1 MSEEPDGRPTTGPVE
16 GPLWSSTADTWDEY
30 WSGFSDPAR
39 LVIADATG
47 VGPATRVLDM
57 GCGSG
62 EFCRLA
68 ADRGASVSGIDA
80 AEGMLELA
88 RGRVPEGDLRLGA
101 IEQLPWDDDS
111 FDVVTGFN
119 SFQFAAERIDG
130 FREAARV
137 AVPGGRVAVC
147 VWGLAADNELLRM
160 FAALRELAE
169 ADDGEN
175 DDGPRLGD
183 PGQLGLLAEEA
194 GLAPLEAGEVEVPFE
209 APDFE
214 TLQRALIVD
223 VVRLDLPGRVDDSSV
238 REAIAAAAAGF
249 RRGDGSYR
257 FENRFR
263 YLIASA

>member
-1 MSEEPDGRPTTGPVE
+1 VSEGAGEPRTTGPVE
-16 GPLWSSTADTWDEY
+16 GPLWTSTADIWAEY
-30 WSGFSDPAR
+30 WSDFSDPAR

-62 EFCRLA
+62 EFCRIA

-88 RGRVPEGDLRLGA
+88 RARVPEADLRVGA

-147 VWGLAADNELLRM
+147 VWGPAADNQLQRM
-160 FAALRELAE
+160 FVALRELA
-169 ADDGEN
+169 ADEE
-175 DDGPRLGD
+175 DDEDAPRLGD
-183 PGQLGLLAEEA
+183 PGQLGLLAEQA
-194 GLAPLEAGEVEVPFE
+194 GLEPLEAGEVEVPFE
-209 APDFE
+209 ARDFE
-214 TLQRALIVD
+214 TLERALTID
-223 VVRLDLPGRVDDSSV
+223 VVQLDLLARVGETSV
-238 REAIAAAAAGF
+238 REAIAAAAAAF